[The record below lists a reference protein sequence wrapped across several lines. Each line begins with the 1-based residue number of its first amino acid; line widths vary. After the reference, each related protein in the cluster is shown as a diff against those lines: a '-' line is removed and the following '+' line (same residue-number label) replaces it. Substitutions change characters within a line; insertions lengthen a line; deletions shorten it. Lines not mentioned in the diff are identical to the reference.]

1 MILMLAGC
9 QQMDENTVEFETF
22 TADKTVALVS
32 EDEDSPL
39 CKVSLKLQSATKECG
54 HRGDHTVVEHLFHMQ
69 EVSVKSA
76 VDRFAEDFTQTYR
89 QTMLPLYNQDRN
101 DTTKRSW
108 YDFHYIISTETQK
121 GSQKT
126 VAYIATVDY
135 YEGGAHGTNQQ
146 EIMNFEAKT
155 GRLLTLQDIFIDGS
169 EEELNSITSMMKSN
183 VNSMNRM
190 VLMMPLG
197 DCPPYGRGHTADYP
211 LHGVGKDTEELFPQF
226 YYMTTTIIEKYFPQ
240 LSEEQQRQ
248 FDALDALYRDW
259 NAKINVISRKD
270 IDNLY
275 EHHVLHSL
283 AIAKVVNFRP
293 GTEILDF
300 GTGGGFPGIP
310 LAIMFPEC
318 HFKLIDGT
326 GKKIRVAQ
334 EVAQAIGLK
343 KEKGKYDFVVSRA
356 VMPLP
361 DLVKIVRKNIS
372 KSQHNALPN
381 GVICLKGGDLQA
393 ELRPF
398 YKIVETTDIG
408 TLFEEEW
415 FKQKHVIYL
424 PL

>member
-54 HRGDHTVVEHLFHMQ
+54 HRGEVINHTVVEHLFHMQ

-169 EEELNSITSMMKSN
+169 EEELNKI
-183 VNSMNRM
+183 
-190 VLMMPLG
+190 L
-197 DCPPYGRGHTADYP
+197 
-211 LHGVGKDTEELFPQF
+211 
-226 YYMTTTIIEKYFPQ
+226 
-240 LSEEQQRQ
+240 
-248 FDALDALYRDW
+248 LDALIES
-259 NAKINVISRKD
+259 KGVS
-270 IDNLY
+270 
-275 EHHVLHSL
+275 SL
-283 AIAKVVNFRP
+283 
-293 GTEILDF
+293 
-300 GTGGGFPGIP
+300 
-310 LAIMFPEC
+310 
-318 HFKLIDGT
+318 
-326 GKKIRVAQ
+326 
-334 EVAQAIGLK
+334 
-343 KEKGKYDFVVSRA
+343 S
-356 VMPLP
+356 
-361 DLVKIVRKNIS
+361 DL
-372 KSQHNALPN
+372 
-381 GVICLKGGDLQA
+381 
-393 ELRPF
+393 
-398 YKIVETTDIG
+398 
-408 TLFEEEW
+408 
-415 FKQKHVIYL
+415 KQKGYLVSVDIYAPHNFIIGEETITFIYNPSEIAPHTEGATQL
-424 PL
+424 IIPYTALEKILKNSFHNFIL